1 MEQFKP
7 REKRNVTMYSCGP
20 SLYRKP
26 HIGNYRTFLYEDILQ
41 RYLEYL
47 GYNLTRLITLTDV
60 EDKAIA
66 EAGEAKIQL
75 TRLTGRNAQFFFE
88 DARLLRMKDPTYS
101 ACMIICTSTAV
112 EQAAALIRILLK
124 KGIAYYYK
132 YKGALNVYFDP
143 LKFKGF
149 GKLSKLELNKWPKKK
164 RRFHKDTYPGSPW
177 NLGDFVLWNGYVEG
191 DRVYWDTEIGRG
203 RPAWNV
209 QDAAMVTKYLGFTI
223 DVACGGIDNLAR
235 HHDYTIAVVE
245 GASDKEFARYW
256 THGQHLFVDGA
267 KMSKSRG
274 NVYYPADLV
283 KRGYEKEHVR
293 FFLVYGH
300 YREPLNFTFKSFDK
314 AAKRLD
320 SFKLMVENIATSK
333 STASVQSTANLV
345 NKITSSFER
354 NMNRDL
360 DVKAAFDDVFETVQK
375 LDRLKNE
382 SRLSLK
388 DAGKAIENLQKID
401 RVLQVIF

>member
-1 MEQFKP
+1 MERFKP
-7 REKRNVTMYSCGP
+7 REKGKVTMYSCGP
-20 SLYRKP
+20 SLYRRP

-47 GYNLTRLITLTDV
+47 GFNLTRLITLTDI

-66 EAGEAKIQL
+66 EAGAAKVTL
-75 TRLTGRNAQFFFE
+75 KKLTGRNAQFFFE
-88 DARLLRMKDPTYS
+88 DARLLRMKNPTYS
-101 ACMIICTSTAV
+101 ACMIVCTSTAV
-112 EQAAALIRILLK
+112 EQAATLIKALLE
-124 KGIAYYYK
+124 KGIAYYYR

-149 GKLSKLELNKWPKKK
+149 GKLSKLDMSKWPKKK

-191 DRVYWDTEIGRG
+191 DKLYWDTEIGRG

-209 QDAAMVTKYLGFTI
+209 QDAAMVAKYLGSTI

-245 GASDKEFARYW
+245 GASGKEFARYW
-256 THGQHLFVDGA
+256 THGQHLFVDGE

-274 NVYYPADLV
+274 NVHYPRDIV
-283 KRGYEKEHVR
+283 KRGYENEHVR
-293 FFLVYGH
+293 FFLIYGH
-300 YREPLNFTFKSFDK
+300 YREPLNFTFERFEE
-314 AAKRLD
+314 AAQRLNA
-320 SFKLMVENIATSK
+320 FKLMVENIARSK
-333 STASVQSTANLV
+333 STASAQHPNLV
-345 NKITSSFER
+345 NKITLSFES

-360 DVKAAFDDVFETVQK
+360 DVKVAFDNVFETVQK
-375 LDRLKNE
+375 LDKLKNDSKLNSE
-382 SRLSLK
+382 
-388 DAGKAIENLQKID
+388 DAGKAIDNLQKID
-401 RVLQVIF
+401 KVLQVIF